1 MDVDKFA
8 NTLLSP
14 TLPEGTDVK
23 KGPPIMWGK
32 SRFIKGALKG
42 KNKNDEEKLRTQR
55 DVTIPREFN
64 F

>member
-42 KNKNDEEKLRTQR
+42 KNKNDEEKLRT
-55 DVTIPREFN
+55 
-64 F
+64 